1 MNTYRFAWTACFV
14 AFFTACLHSGIVKAD
29 SPATTQS
36 DNGASGKAVPA
47 TSAPSKLSPTTAP
60 SAAAAHPA
68 TRDSGDLTDLSLEDL
83 MNVQVISVSK
93 KRESIADAPA
103 AVTVIDQDMIA
114 RSGFST
120 IPDLLRLAPGMD
132 VARINSQ
139 TWAISSRGRN
149 DTYAD
154 DLLVLQDGRS
164 LYSPMDSGVHWNSV
178 DYILQDLD
186 RIEVINGPGAT
197 LWGSNAV
204 NGVINITSKD
214 SRDTQGW
221 LVSGLGSNDDSN
233 LAVRYGGMISSDTS
247 YRVYFKEKYDQGLPG
262 DAETPASVAGADSWY
277 SQRGGFRIDKHPDDS
292 DSFTLQGDLGN
303 NQLRIPD
310 GVPIL
315 VSPYERNSVF
325 DGDDTTGN
333 VLGRWNHKV
342 NDESDFSVQAYYDYF
357 KNYTGTYSDTTNT
370 FDIDFHNRFMVGM
383 RNEVVWGAG
392 YRFYRTETPT
402 EQFVYWTPS
411 EQNRNLFNVFAQDT
425 LKIVPDR
432 LSLTVGSKLEHND
445 FTGFEL
451 EPSGRL
457 LWTPDDRNSIWGSV
471 SRATRSPATI
481 NTAINLTTAV
491 VPVPVGGGVTV
502 PADEVL
508 RGKPN
513 FVSEKEV
520 AYELGYRCEVTK
532 SFSVDVRAFYN
543 NYTHALTVDTGTIRA
558 GNPLVIPV
566 TFGNGGQEDSYGGEI
581 SGNLRV
587 SENWRL
593 SASYSLLH
601 STDYLS
607 RGSRGIVYPV
617 GFAQSAPQHQAQVHS
632 YLDITKNLQFNAA
645 VYFTSSVGEFN
656 VPAFWSADLNL
667 KWEPVEGLEMSVGV
681 INLFDTQHPEF
692 GTTAGQ
698 GIADQIPR
706 TVYAQLT
713 YRF

>member
-1 MNTYRFAWTACFV
+1 MALACCCLALFAIGLA
-14 AFFTACLHSGIVKAD
+14 SGIAKAEAATV
-29 SPATTQS
+29 PTTQP
-36 DNGASGKAVPA
+36 DEVVAVP
-47 TSAPSKLSPTTAP
+47 SKDSPTTARSLP
-60 SAAAAHPA
+60 H
-68 TRDSGDLTDLSLEDL
+68 DSGDLTDLSLEEL
-83 MNVQVISVSK
+83 MNVPVTSVSK
-93 KRESIADAPA
+93 KKESIADAPA

-132 VARINSQ
+132 VAQINSQ

-154 DLLVLQDGRS
+154 DLLVLQDGRTV
-164 LYSPMDSGVHWNSV
+164 YQPVDSGVNWNSV

-221 LVSGLGSNDDSN
+221 LVSGLGSNEDSS
-233 LAVRYGGMISSDTS
+233 LSARYGGMISSDTS
-247 YRVYFKEKYDQGLPG
+247 YRVYFKEKYEQGLPG
-262 DAETPASVAGADSWY
+262 ATDVPQSAAGADSWY
-277 SQRGGFRIDKHPDDS
+277 SQRGGFRIDKHPSDS
-292 DSFTLQGDLGN
+292 DTYTLQGDLGN
-303 NQLRIPD
+303 NQLRVPQ

-315 VSPYERNSVF
+315 VAPYVRTAEY
-325 DGDDTTGN
+325 DGQDTTGN
-333 VLGRWNHKV
+333 VLGRWTHKV
-342 NDESDFSVQAYYDYF
+342 NDDSDFSLQVYYDYF
-357 KNYTGTYSDTTNT
+357 KNNTGTYSDTTNT
-370 FDIDFHNRFMVGM
+370 FDLDFHDRFMVGK

-392 YRFYRTETPT
+392 YRFYRTETPAGP
-402 EQFVYWTPS
+402 FVYWTPDS
-411 EQNRNLFNVFAQDT
+411 QNRNLFNFFVQDT
-425 LKIVPDR
+425 FAVVPDH
-432 LSLTVGSKLEHND
+432 LHLTVGSKLEHND
-445 FTGFEL
+445 FDGFQL

-457 LWTPDDRNSIWGSV
+457 LWTPDDRNSFWGAI

-481 NTAINLTTAV
+481 NTAMNLTTAV
-491 VPVPVGGGVTV
+491 VPVPVGGGVSV
-502 PADEVL
+502 PAEEVL
-508 RGKPN
+508 QGNPN

-520 AYELGYRCEVTK
+520 AYELGYRCQLNK
-532 SFSVDVRAFYN
+532 SFSVDTRCFYN
-543 NYTHALTVDTGTIRA
+543 NYTHALTVSTGAIRA

-587 SENWRL
+587 TANWRL

-607 RGSRGIVYPV
+607 PGSKGIVFPV
-617 GFAQSAPQHQAQVHS
+617 GYAQSAPQHQAQLHS

-656 VPAFWSADLNL
+656 VPAFWSTDLNL
-667 KWEPVEGLEMSVGV
+667 AWEPAIGLQISAGV
-681 INLFDTQHPEF
+681 RNLFDNQHPEF

-698 GIADQIPR
+698 GYADQVPR

>member
-1 MNTYRFAWTACFV
+1 MALAICFLV
-14 AFFTACLHSGIVKAD
+14 LFTGGLGDGIAKAG
-29 SPATTQS
+29 STT
-36 DNGASGKAVPA
+36 
-47 TSAPSKLSPTTAP
+47 APSTSSTEPDAGHIAPGNSVLVRPVVPKGWPTTAP
-60 SAAAAHPA
+60 SVLH
-68 TRDSGDLTDLSLEDL
+68 DSGDLTDLSLEDL
-83 MNVQVISVSK
+83 MNVQVTSVSK

-103 AVTVIDQDMIA
+103 AVTVIDQDMMA

-154 DLLVLQDGRS
+154 DLLVIQDGRTV
-164 LYSPMDSGVHWNSV
+164 YQPVDSGVNWNTV

-221 LVSGLGSNDDSN
+221 LVSGLGSNDNSN

-262 DAETPASVAGADSWY
+262 NVATPASVAGADSWH
-277 SQRGGFRIDKHPDDS
+277 SQRGGFRIDKHPSDS

-315 VSPYERNSVF
+315 VSPYVRNAVF
-325 DGDDTTGN
+325 DGQDTTGN
-333 VLGRWNHKV
+333 VLGRWTHKV
-342 NDESDFSVQAYYDYF
+342 NAESDFSVQVYYDYF
-357 KNYTGTYSDTTNT
+357 KNDTGTYSDTTNT
-370 FDIDFHNRFMVGM
+370 FDIDFHDRFMLGKQ
-383 RNEVVWGAG
+383 NEVVWGAG

-402 EQFVYWTPS
+402 EQLVYWTPS
-411 EQNRNLFNVFAQDT
+411 AQNRNLFNAFVQDT
-425 LKIVPDR
+425 FKIVPDR

-471 SRATRSPATI
+471 SRATRSPDTI
-481 NTAINLTTAV
+481 NTAINLNTGV
-491 VPVPVGGGVTV
+491 VPVPVGGGATL
-502 PADEVL
+502 PAEEVL
-508 RGKPN
+508 RGNPN

-520 AYELGYRCEVTK
+520 AYELGYRCQITK
-532 SFSVDVRAFYN
+532 SFSIDTRGFYN
-543 NYTHALTVDTGTIRA
+543 NYTHSLTVDTGAARA

-566 TFGNGGQEDSYGGEI
+566 TFSNGGQEDSYGGEI

-607 RGSRGIVYPV
+607 PGSTGIVYPV
-617 GFAQSAPQHQAQVHS
+617 GYAQSAPQHQVQLHS

-645 VYFTSSVGEFN
+645 VYFTSAVGEFN
-656 VPAFWSADLNL
+656 VPAFWSTDLNV
-667 KWEPVEGLEMSVGV
+667 KWEPAPGVEMSVGV
-681 INLFDTQHPEF
+681 LNLFDNQHPEF

-698 GIADQIPR
+698 GYADQVPR
-706 TVYAQLT
+706 TVYGQLT